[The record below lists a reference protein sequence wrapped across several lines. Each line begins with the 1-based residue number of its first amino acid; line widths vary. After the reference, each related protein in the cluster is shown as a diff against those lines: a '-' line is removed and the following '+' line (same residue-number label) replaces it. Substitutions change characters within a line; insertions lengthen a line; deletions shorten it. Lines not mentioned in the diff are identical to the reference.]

1 MRVLADLEGV
11 SFEGAR
17 RIGYA
22 RVSTK
27 SQKLDMQMDALEAV
41 KCDHIFSD
49 HGISGAKSKR
59 PGLDAA
65 LAEVK
70 AGDVFVVFKLC
81 RLGRSVL
88 HLADLLTRFE
98 RENIHF
104 CSISEGINT
113 TTSGGKLV
121 YHIFSAIAEFHRDL
135 IRENTL
141 AGLEA
146 ARARGVKLGPK
157 FKLDE
162 YDVLEAHRAIMQD
175 GFTTA
180 EMAHRYGVSGLTVT
194 RAFERLGVA
203 A

>member
-1 MRVLADLEGV
+1 MRIWPELNGEKCD
-11 SFEGAR
+11 GAR

-27 SQKLDMQMDALEAV
+27 AQKMDMQMDALGALG
-41 KCDHIFSD
+41 CDQIFTD
-49 HGISGAKSKR
+49 HGVSGAKAKR

-98 RENIHF
+98 REGIHF

-113 TTSGGKLV
+113 TTSGGKLI

-135 IRENTL
+135 IRENTI
-141 AGLEA
+141 AGLDA
-146 ARARGVKLGPK
+146 ARERGVKLGRP

-162 YDVLEAHRAIMQD
+162 YQILEAHRSIAQD
-175 GFTTA
+175 NFTVE
-180 EMAHRYGVSGLTVT
+180 EMARLYGVSGLTV
-194 RAFERLGVA
+194 RRGFKRLEVA
-203 A
+203 